1 MEDGLY
7 LQALGGER
15 RALLIAEGTLQDLGI
30 WYERQPLP
38 GDLYL
43 ARITRIERAIG
54 VAFCSLGEGADGILP
69 LDLAPNSLAEGQ
81 VLPLRIVRAAAPGK
95 GPKLAPARVTPG
107 LRSRPAPRLL
117 KREAD
122 LLARFLRADPDTIFV
137 DSPKWR
143 EALDPRGV
151 RARIEPIGFPAAV
164 ANALEACVDALLQP
178 EVRLVGGGSL
188 LIEPGTTLT
197 AVDVNMGSGG
207 RGAVPRASL
216 DLNRLA
222 LQGVARHLRLRSLA
236 GRILVDCL
244 SEDSKTARAALAQ
257 AMRAALAGDPERV
270 QVKGVTVTGLLEIT
284 RRRGLYAPLH
294 ELLLCPT
301 APVLTLR
308 AEASRFLRLLAG
320 ERRSRPGIRWRLVL
334 AQDLQAYLEGLDDW
348 PDTARQL
355 AQILPMEEKSEAR
368 YRLSEM

>member
-15 RALLIAEGTLQDLGI
+15 RALLIAEGALQDLGI

-54 VAFCSLGEGADGILP
+54 AAFCTLGEGSDGILT
-69 LDLAPNSLAEGQ
+69 EGQ
-81 VLPLRIVRAAAPGK
+81 ALPLRIVRAAAPGK
-95 GPKLAPARVTPG
+95 GPKLAPARVTPALG
-107 LRSRPAPRLL
+107 AGPAPRLL

-122 LLARFLRADPDTIFV
+122 LLARFLRADPDAVFV

-143 EALDPRGV
+143 EALNLRGV
-151 RARIEPIGFPAAV
+151 RARIEPTGFPAAV

-188 LIEPGTTLT
+188 LIEPSATLT
-197 AVDVNMGSGG
+197 AIDVNIGSGG

-222 LQGVARHLRLRSLA
+222 LQDVARHLRLRSLA

-244 SEDSKTARAALAQ
+244 SEDSKTARAALAK
-257 AMRAALAGDPERV
+257 AMRAALTGDPERV

-294 ELLLCPT
+294 ELLLCQT
-301 APVLTLR
+301 APELTLR
-308 AEASRFLRLLAG
+308 AEASRLLRLLAG

-334 AQDLQAYLEGLDDW
+334 APDLHAYLEGLNDW
-348 PDTARQL
+348 PDTVRQL
-355 AQILPMEEKSEAR
+355 AQILPMEERSEAR